1 MKINVLGVVK
11 MFCGRH
17 VIICCQQTKIFSRKS
32 RWTKNEPR
40 NAICT
45 LLAIFF
51 FLCINETT
59 SHILWR
65 CLASNDV
72 WAGCNRKI
80 QKYSNEKDNFICIL
94 DKLMTKID
102 EEDFWF
108 CRNMVVFG
116 GELTHS
122 SQLVGCTEESL
133 KEFHQAPSRPRIQVE
148 DDRVSTNLVWRTPHW
163 VWQR

>member
-1 MKINVLGVVK
+1 MLPTNENIFEEIK
-11 MFCGRH
+11 MD
-17 VIICCQQTKIFSRKS
+17 QK
-32 RWTKNEPR
+32 WTKECYMYITSHNF
-40 NAICT
+40 
-45 LLAIFF
+45 FF

-133 KEFHQAPSRPRIQVE
+133 KEFHQAPSRSRIQVE
-148 DDRVSTNLVWRTPHW
+148 DNWVSTNLAWRTPHW